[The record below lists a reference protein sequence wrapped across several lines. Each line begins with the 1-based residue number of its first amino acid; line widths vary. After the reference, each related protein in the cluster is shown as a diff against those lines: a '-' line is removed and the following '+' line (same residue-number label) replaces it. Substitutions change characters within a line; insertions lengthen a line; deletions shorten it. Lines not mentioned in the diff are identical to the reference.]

1 MSFLTPDFGL
11 QVHPHSLPC
20 STSPTHVF
28 PVILAQDTVNLF
40 CSHHSATVNAAS
52 TSILGSLPG
61 LPALSQMHS
70 SLLARGSGL
79 LTLQLHDI
87 SVFIPF
93 GAKKSKSNAKP
104 TPHYKS

>member
-70 SLLARGSGL
+70 WPWTQPTGQREWTS
-79 LTLQLHDI
+79 DI
-87 SVFIPF
+87 
-93 GAKKSKSNAKP
+93 AAA
-104 TPHYKS
+104 